1 MTISTVCAR
10 RQHYAYRQRGAVLLV
25 AMVFLLLLS
34 ILGISMMRS
43 GQMQLLMAG
52 NEQSRLTSFELTEGI
67 GESIMEKWK
76 DNFSTDKTICKD
88 VTASGDCDTTKF
100 IAALD
105 TAIAAKIAAA
115 TTTYLT
121 RHRTDGCPLRGMGVE
136 VDSLASFFD
145 LEATYD
151 NTANRQGKTS
161 LVTGVVVLNPVGEC
175 SSSPSGGGKLDHFAH
190 VPTGA
195 T

>member
-1 MTISTVCAR
+1 MKVSPVSVR
-10 RQHYAYRQRGAVLLV
+10 RQRGAVLLV
-25 AMVFLLLLS
+25 AMVFLLVLS
-34 ILGISMMRS
+34 ILGVSMMRS

-52 NEQSRLTSFELTEGI
+52 NEQSRLTSFELAEGI
-67 GESIMEKWK
+67 GESIMEEWK
-76 DNFSTDKTICKD
+76 DNFNTDKTICKD
-88 VTASGDCDTTKF
+88 ATVSGDCDTTTF

-105 TAIAAKIAAA
+105 PEIATKIASA

-121 RHRTDGCPLRGMGVE
+121 RHKVDGCPLRGMGVE

-145 LEATYD
+145 LELTYD
-151 NTANRQGKTS
+151 NTANRQGRTS
-161 LVTGVVVLNPVGEC
+161 LVTGVVILNPVGEC
-175 SSSPSGGGKLDHFAH
+175 SSSPLGGQLDHYAH